1 MSHLTDDYVKLDHG
15 QALDLAAQY
24 AREHGKPFVVVGT
37 ADLGFGPVAE
47 EDVAEMEATYS
58 SFAAAVAR
66 PSSLVKTVRVCPDG
80 QLEAA

>member
-1 MSHLTDDYVKLDHG
+1 M
-15 QALDLAAQY
+15 
-24 AREHGKPFVVVGT
+24 VVGT